1 MKKGG
6 GGIMFSREKRKNLL
20 MHYFTKE
27 IMGVFAAGIGPK
39 NEYGILSQ
47 DERKISYEEAVEVL
61 EHTISEIRK
70 KPILF

>member
-1 MKKGG
+1 MA
-6 GGIMFSREKRKNLL
+6 SREKRKALL

-27 IMGVFAAGIGPK
+27 IMGVFAAGIDPQ
-39 NEYGILSQ
+39 NEYGVLSQ
-47 DERKISYEEAVEVL
+47 NERQISYEEAVEVL